1 MRIWL
6 ILYWNSQQAGAVLEK
21 AQQTSE
27 EQRDALADVAE
38 VLGRK
43 EILSHKDK
51 VSNQYKIKF
60 VLSNLSLNEL
70 SGSNFLDLT

>member
-1 MRIWL
+1 MCID
-6 ILYWNSQQAGAVLEK
+6 YPQQAGAVLEK

-51 VSNQYKIKF
+51 VSNQC
-60 VLSNLSLNEL
+60 N
-70 SGSNFLDLT
+70 